1 MSYVK
6 QLKQIICAAVVLIT
20 LTASAADLPTGSPQA
35 QGLSAARL
43 ARIKPVIQ
51 AEIEANRMPGAVLLI
66 ARKGVVVYADT
77 TGYQNKMTNKPLQRD
92 AIFRAYSMTKPMVS
106 V

>member
-1 MSYVK
+1 MSYVN
-6 QLKQIICAAVVLIT
+6 QLRQLVCAAVVFIAWA
-20 LTASAADLPTGSPQA
+20 ASAADLPTGSPQA
-35 QGLSAARL
+35 QGLSPARL

-77 TGYQNKMTNKPLQRD
+77 TGYQNKMTNKPL
-92 AIFRAYSMTKPMVS
+92 
-106 V
+106 